1 MVLRVGGTDV
11 GLWGAEMKFGGQNMG
26 VMGGKRLAGHEVGG
40 LGSTGT
46 KYGGQMVGGNKGRV
60 GVNETQGLGSMGP
73 ELGSMGPELGVNG
86 DKIGGQW
93 GQNLGSVGGMWVGV
107 NETQSLGSMGQKLGV
122 SGRDV
127 GWGQ

>member
-1 MVLRVGGTDV
+1 MRFRFFPTTGVMVLRVGGTGV
-11 GLWGAEMKFGGQNMG
+11 GLGGAERKFGGQKLGTMG
-26 VMGGKRLAGHEVGG
+26 EKRPAGHEVGG

-73 ELGSMGPELGVNG
+73 ELGVNG
-86 DKIGGQW
+86 AKIG
-93 GQNLGSVGGMWVGV
+93 
-107 NETQSLGSMGQKLGV
+107 V
-122 SGRDV
+122 SWRDV